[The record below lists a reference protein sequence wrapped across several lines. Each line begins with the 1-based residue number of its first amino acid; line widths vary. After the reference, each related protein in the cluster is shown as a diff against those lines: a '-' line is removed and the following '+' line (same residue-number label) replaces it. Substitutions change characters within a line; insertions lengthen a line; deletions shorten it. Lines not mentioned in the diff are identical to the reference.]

1 MAASS
6 FNQLHNNTPTT
17 HELFELKSQFEELQ
31 KKYRQLLPKVDPA
44 LLNDLLLRQIENPSV
59 APMYMVEGFL
69 EPGIDSQQVRETVLK
84 ETGMGPAIYDKGT
97 HIATHHRLT
106 LEMLKRISE
115 KEGVLE
121 ITGEYTGGLGTMA
134 ASHERRAD

>member
-31 KKYRQLLPKVDPA
+31 KNYRQLLPKVDPA

-59 APMYMVEGFL
+59 APMYMVEVFL

-84 ETGMGPAIYDKGT
+84 ETGMVPAIYDKGT

-115 KEGVLE
+115 KEGVSE

>member
-1 MAASS
+1 
-6 FNQLHNNTPTT
+6 
-17 HELFELKSQFEELQ
+17 
-31 KKYRQLLPKVDPA
+31 LLPKVDPA

-59 APMYMVEGFL
+59 APMYMVEVFL

-84 ETGMGPAIYDKGT
+84 ETGMVPAIYDKGT